1 MSESNYLSAVN
12 SVALECAQSRNPDRA
27 FHAMMSSVQFSR
39 EHFRDVMNYSEHP
52 SAWADLMGDAVE
64 SFTADHWEAVRDQ
77 ITYMSFRAD
86 VLERV
91 AAIKTGGN

>member
-1 MSESNYLSAVN
+1 MSESNYRSAVN
-12 SVALECAQSRNPDRA
+12 SVALECAQASNPDRA
-27 FHAMMSSVQFSR
+27 FHAMMSNMQFNR

-64 SFTADHWEAVRDQ
+64 SFTADHWEAVVDQ

-91 AAIKTGGN
+91 ASIKGGN